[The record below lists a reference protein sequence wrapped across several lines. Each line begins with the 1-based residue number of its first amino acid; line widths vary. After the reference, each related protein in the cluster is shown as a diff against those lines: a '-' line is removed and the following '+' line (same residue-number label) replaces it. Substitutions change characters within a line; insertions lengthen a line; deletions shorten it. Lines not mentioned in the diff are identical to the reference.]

1 MHLALIDWVVILLY
15 GVVVGAVGFRVIK
28 RAPSSEGYFLAGRNV
43 RWPFIGAS
51 MLVSNISL
59 EHFVGL
65 SGLAFAIGWAAAG
78 WELVAIY
85 CMAPLVL
92 LFLPFFMK
100 NRVFT
105 IPEFLEKRF
114 SPGSR
119 LAYSGFLILWAILFR
134 IAIALHATAIAS
146 DEMMGWNQWTV
157 ILIVGIA
164 VATYTMVGGL
174 SVVVYTDFIQTTVLM
189 VSGIVLAVVGL
200 QAVGGFA
207 GLHEKLPATMVEM
220 VKPIDHPDLPWLGFF
235 VAVILAGGMNWST
248 DQVLV
253 QRCLAARSLS
263 EGRKGVIFCQFLK
276 LLTPLVLVLPGLL
289 GYVLFKDSIPEDEP
303 DRAYPVVLQN
313 LMPQGLLGLAVA
325 GLAAALM
332 GHLSSSFNSIATL
345 VSRDFYLHWR
355 PQASQRSQV
364 AVGRWAVWAAFA
376 LGVAWV
382 PVIREY
388 KFMWKY
394 LIDVGIY
401 LLMPYTAVFF
411 LGVLWR
417 RANTAGAWAAV
428 IVGLVLAPILMGVG
442 PIFMSH
448 LNSSLLSLAAC
459 VTAMVVVSLMTPPP
473 PSEKLLNTTFSVL
486 DWARG
491 KYVEEG
497 KQRVPLMGDYRTWL
511 AAVLIIVTAIFVV
524 NS

>member
-1 MHLALIDWVVILLY
+1 MSLALIDWIVILLY
-15 GVVVGAVGFRVIK
+15 GAVVGFVGFRVIK
-28 RAPSSEGYFLAGRNV
+28 RTPSSEGYFLAGRNV

-65 SGLAFAIGWAAAG
+65 SGLAFAIGWAAAS

-85 CMAPLVL
+85 CMTPLVL

-119 LAYSGFLILWAILFR
+119 LLYSGFLIAWSILFR
-134 IAIALHATAIAS
+134 IAIALHAAAIAS
-146 DEMMGWNQWTV
+146 HEMMGWNQWAV
-157 ILIVGIA
+157 IIIVGCA
-164 VATYTMVGGL
+164 VATYTMAGGL

-189 VSGIVLAVVGL
+189 LSGLVLAVIGL
-200 QAVGGFA
+200 QAVGGFE
-207 GLHEKLPATMVEM
+207 GLNEKLPATMFEM

-253 QRCLAARSLS
+253 QRCLAAKNLA
-263 EGRKGVIFCQFLK
+263 EARKGVIFCQFLK

-289 GYVLFKDSIPEDEP
+289 GYVLFKDSIPAEEP

-345 VSRDFYLHWR
+345 VSRDFYLKWR
-355 PQASQRSQV
+355 PQASQRRQV
-364 AVGRWAVWAAFA
+364 AVGRWAVWVAFG

-382 PVIREY
+382 PVIRNY

-428 IVGLVLAPILMGVG
+428 LVGLGLAPVMMSTG
-442 PIFMSH
+442 PYFWSH

-459 VTAMVVVSLMTPPP
+459 TFAMVLVSLLTPPP
-473 PSEKLLNTTFSVL
+473 PAEMLVNTTFSIF

-491 KYVEEG
+491 KYVDEG
-497 KQRVPLMGDYRTWL
+497 RAQVPLLRNYKTWL
-511 AAVLIIVTAIFVV
+511 TLVLIIVTTIFVL